1 MFHLLSSL
9 EQDSVKNCSSLLLIL
24 IHFLNFHNYLFK
36 DKSLSVSSLHYKA
49 LTSNLFPIDNLW
61 DLCLFIHYYKFTY
74 TLDLQY
80 GVVNLTGKYVTFGP
94 GNHNYLI

>member
-24 IHFLNFHNYLFK
+24 LHFLYFHNYLFK
-36 DKSLSVSSLHYKA
+36 DKSLSVSPFHQRV
-49 LTSNLFPIDNLW
+49 LTSILFPIDNLW

-74 TLDLQY
+74 ILDLYY
-80 GVVNLTGKYVTFGP
+80 GVVNLTGKYVTFGH
-94 GNHNYLI
+94 GIHNYLT